1 MLKKSTDDPRIEPGT
16 FYLPTLVSLLT
27 PILVKCF
34 CSSLK
39 RVKKS
44 FKRITKN
51 GSFKYTHSLTHTHIQ
66 TYNGNMSRDVIWSD
80 IGERRTERET
90 KDKENDDD
98 DDESARSVSVVVVE
112 AAAKEEFRK
121 RAKVVY

>member
-16 FYLPTLVSLLT
+16 FYLPTLVSSYSHPRKKLLFV
-27 PILVKCF
+27 IK
-34 CSSLK
+34 K
-39 RVKKS
+39 RKKS
-44 FKRITKN
+44 FKRIKKN
-51 GSFKYTHSLTHTHIQ
+51 GSFKHTHSLTHTHIQ

-80 IGERRTERET
+80 IGERRTEREK

-112 AAAKEEFRK
+112 AAAKAEFRK